1 VHGTHLVTGGI
12 DAIPLIPRESLVD
25 ARAGV
30 LNTMGMVGR
39 LRRDR
44 AQLLPK
50 LLEFEVDTLPLLL
63 RDSDVGSRLVSGA
76 LDLIVVA
83 RELGG
88 KSNASPLG
96 WSLI

>member
-1 VHGTHLVTGGI
+1 
-12 DAIPLIPRESLVD
+12 
-25 ARAGV
+25 
-30 LNTMGMVGR
+30 
-39 LRRDR
+39 
-44 AQLLPK
+44 LLPK

-63 RDSDVGSRLVSGA
+63 GDSDVGSRLVSGA